1 MNRADTLELWLAGK
15 RQAID
20 AMLTGLL
27 DRQAAG
33 ELELDAA
40 MRHALLLGGKRLRP
54 ALTLATCE
62 LAGGE
67 ERAALAAG
75 AAVELVHTYSLV
87 HDDLPAMDDDA
98 LRRGQPTVHVAWN
111 EATAILTGD
120 ALLTLAFE
128 VLASAPELES
138 LPVDL
143 RLTMVA
149 TLAGAAGHRGMVAGQ
164 ALDMAATAKDEPAD
178 LDSDALSATL
188 AAIHQTKTG
197 ALIRASVGL
206 GLLAAGNR
214 DTRLA
219 RHLDAYAA
227 LLGHAFQVV
236 DDVLDASVDTR
247 TLGKPSGSDA
257 ELGKLTYVRL
267 LGLDGARDEAA
278 RLCAEAEA
286 LLEEVPNAIRLR
298 QLIHWVRDRS
308 H

>member
-1 MNRADTLELWLAGK
+1 MNHTDTLDLWLTEK

-20 AMLTGLL
+20 AMLTAVLE
-27 DRQAAG
+27 RQPAG
-33 ELELDAA
+33 EKELDAA

-62 LAGGE
+62 LAAGDT
-67 ERAALAAG
+67 RAALAAG
-75 AAVELVHTYSLV
+75 AAVELIHTYSLV

-98 LRRGQPTVHVAWN
+98 LRRGQPTIHVAWN
-111 EATAILTGD
+111 DATAVLTGD

-128 VLASAPELES
+128 LLASAPELAG
-138 LPVDL
+138 LPADL
-143 RLTMVA
+143 RLAMVL
-149 TLAGAAGHRGMVAGQ
+149 TLASAAGHRGMVAGQ
-164 ALDMAATAKDEPAD
+164 SLDMAATAQGEQAGLGAD
-178 LDSDALSATL
+178 AL
-188 AAIHQTKTG
+188 AAIHQAKTG

-206 GLLAAGNR
+206 GLLAAGSR
-214 DTRLA
+214 DASLA
-219 RHLDAYAA
+219 RNLDRYAA

-236 DDVLDASVDTR
+236 DDVLDATVDTT

-267 LGLDGARDEAA
+267 LGLEGARNEAA

-286 LLEEVPNAIRLR
+286 VLDEVPNALRLR

>member
-1 MNRADTLELWLAGK
+1 VNRVDTFELWLTEK
-15 RQAID
+15 RQAVD
-20 AMLTGLL
+20 VMLASLL
-27 DRQAAG
+27 DRQSAG
-33 ELELDAA
+33 EQGLDAA

-67 ERAALAAG
+67 TRAALAAG

-128 VLASAPELES
+128 VLASAPELED

-143 RLTMVA
+143 RLAMVR

-164 ALDMAATAKDEPAD
+164 SLDMAATAQDEPAD
-178 LDSDALSATL
+178 LGAEAL
-188 AAIHQTKTG
+188 AAIHQAKTG

-206 GLLAAGNR
+206 GLLAAGSR
-214 DTRLA
+214 DERLA
-219 RHLDAYAA
+219 RNLDRYAA

-236 DDVLDASVDTR
+236 DDVLDATVDTE

-267 LGLDGARDEAA
+267 LGLDGARNEAA

-286 LLEEVPNAIRLR
+286 LLDEVPNAIRLR

-308 H
+308 Y

>member
-1 MNRADTLELWLAGK
+1 MNRVDDLELWLTSK

-20 AMLTGLL
+20 AMLTAVL
-27 DRQAAG
+27 DRQPAG
-33 ELELDAA
+33 EPELDAA

-54 ALTLATCE
+54 ALTLAACE
-62 LAGGE
+62 MLAGDT
-67 ERAALAAG
+67 RAALAAG

-98 LRRGQPTVHVAWN
+98 LRRGHPTVHVAWN
-111 EATAILTGD
+111 DATAILTGD

-128 VLASAPELES
+128 WLTSAPELDE

-143 RLTMVA
+143 RLAMVR
-149 TLAGAAGHRGMVAGQ
+149 TLASAAGHRGMVAGQ
-164 ALDMAATAKDEPAD
+164 SRDMAATAQD
-178 LDSDALSATL
+178 DSDLSSQTL
-188 AAIHQTKTG
+188 ADIHRAKTG
-197 ALIRASVGL
+197 ALIRASVSL

-214 DTRLA
+214 DEGLA
-219 RHLDAYAA
+219 DTLDRYAA

-236 DDVLDASVDTR
+236 DDVLDATVDTE

-267 LGLDGARDEAA
+267 LGLDGARAEASS
-278 RLCAEAEA
+278 LCTKAEA
-286 LLEEVPNAIRLR
+286 LLDAVPNAIRLR

>member
-1 MNRADTLELWLAGK
+1 MNRVDTLDLWLAEQ

-20 AMLTGLL
+20 AMLTALL
-27 DRQAAG
+27 DRQPAG
-33 ELELDAA
+33 EQELDAA

-67 ERAALAAG
+67 ARAALAAG

-98 LRRGQPTVHVAWN
+98 LRRGQPTVHVVWN
-111 EATAILTGD
+111 DATAILTGD

-128 VLASAPELES
+128 VLASAPELEE
-138 LPVDL
+138 LPADL
-143 RLTMVA
+143 RLAMVR
-149 TLAGAAGHRGMVAGQ
+149 TLANAAGHGGMVAGQ
-164 ALDMAATAKDEPAD
+164 ALDMAATAPDD
-178 LDSDALSATL
+178 RTALNPDTL
-188 AAIHQTKTG
+188 TAIHQAKTG

-214 DTRLA
+214 DEALA
-219 RHLDAYAA
+219 RHLDRYAA

-236 DDVLDASVDTR
+236 DDVLDATADTA
-247 TLGKPSGSDA
+247 TLGKPAGSDA

-267 LGLDGARDEAA
+267 LGLDAARSEAE

-286 LLEEVPNAIRLR
+286 LLDEVPKSIRLR

>member
-1 MNRADTLELWLAGK
+1 MNRVDTLELWLTEK
-15 RQAID
+15 RQAVD
-20 AMLTGLL
+20 VMLASLL

-33 ELELDAA
+33 EQALDAA

-67 ERAALAAG
+67 ERTALAAA

-98 LRRGQPTVHVAWN
+98 LRRGQPTVHVAWD

-128 VLASAPELES
+128 VLASAPELED
-138 LPVDL
+138 LPADL
-143 RLTMVA
+143 RLAMVH
-149 TLAGAAGHRGMVAGQ
+149 TLASAAGHRGMVAGQ
-164 ALDMAATAKDEPAD
+164 ALDMAATAKDGQAD
-178 LDSDALSATL
+178 LDADALTDVL
-188 AAIHQTKTG
+188 AAIHQAKTG
-197 ALIRASVGL
+197 ALIRASVEL
-206 GLLAAGNR
+206 GLLAAGSR

-219 RHLDAYAA
+219 RILDDYAA

-236 DDVLDASVDTR
+236 DDVLDATVDTA

-267 LGLDGARDEAA
+267 LGLDGARNEAA

-286 LLEEVPNAIRLR
+286 LLDEVPNGIRLR

>member
-1 MNRADTLELWLAGK
+1 MNRVDTLELWLAEQ
-15 RQAID
+15 RQAVD
-20 AMLTGLL
+20 AMLTTIL
-27 DRQAAG
+27 DRQPAA
-33 ELELDAA
+33 EQELDAA

-54 ALTLATCE
+54 ALTIAACE
-62 LAGGE
+62 VAGGDV
-67 ERAALAAG
+67 RGALAVG

-98 LRRGQPTVHVAWN
+98 LRRGQPTVHVVWN

-128 VLASAPELES
+128 VLASAPELDD
-138 LPVDL
+138 LPADL
-143 RLTMVA
+143 RLDMIR
-149 TLAGAAGHRGMVAGQ
+149 TLASAAGHRGMVAGQ
-164 ALDMAATAKDEPAD
+164 SLDMAATSQDDPVD
-178 LDSDALSATL
+178 LDADVL
-188 AAIHQTKTG
+188 AAIHRAKTG

-206 GLLAAGNR
+206 GLLASGNR
-214 DTRLA
+214 DPGLA
-219 RHLDAYAA
+219 RDLDRYAA

-236 DDVLDASVDTR
+236 DDVLDATADTE

-267 LGLDGARDEAA
+267 LGLDGARAEAA
-278 RLCAEAEA
+278 RLCAQAEA
-286 LLEEVPNAIRLR
+286 LLEAMPNAMRLR